1 MLRRTNA
8 LCRRFSKD
16 PDIKDKLKSEL
27 QNNPMFDKVF
37 PHLSKFKEPT
47 QNPIEKEELGF
58 IKSLL

>member
-1 MLRRTNA
+1 
-8 LCRRFSKD
+8 
-16 PDIKDKLKSEL
+16 
-27 QNNPMFDKVF
+27 MFDKVF